1 MLGWISEETKT
12 KPNESISGESEL
24 VSIQVIFFFLFFW
37 STCIS
42 KINLIYECVNN
53 YKAKMQN

>member
-24 VSIQVIFFFLFFW
+24 VSIQVIFCFCFFGPLALV
-37 STCIS
+37 
-42 KINLIYECVNN
+42 KLI
-53 YKAKMQN
+53 